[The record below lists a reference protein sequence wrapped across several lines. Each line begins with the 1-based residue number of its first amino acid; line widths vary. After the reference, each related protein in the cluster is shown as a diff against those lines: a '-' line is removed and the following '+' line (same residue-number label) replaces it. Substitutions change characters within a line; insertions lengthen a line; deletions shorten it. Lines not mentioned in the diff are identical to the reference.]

1 MASNMQVIALNENDI
16 VYAVTPLYHSAA
28 TTLSLF
34 NTIGQG
40 MRFMFI
46 YTV

>member
-34 NTIGQG
+34 NTIGRG